1 MQIISV
7 LGALLILAPF
17 AAAQLQKMA
26 IRTVAYQSLNLA
38 GATVLTVV
46 AVHGKQY
53 GFILVEGAWAI
64 MSLAGLLQV
73 LRKAR

>member
-17 AAAQLQKMA
+17 AAAQMQKLA

-38 GATVLTVV
+38 GATALTVV
-46 AVHGKQY
+46 AVQGKQY